1 MKPVLDTA
9 FELAK
14 LLPPSRVEA
23 ISNQIMT
30 FNSNKDLSS
39 IASLVNTT
47 PAKKALQNFLDA
59 WQNAN
64 LSGETG
70 ALILQTASDT
80 RQKTLDEQK
89 VELVLTG
96 PSTSFVATRK
106 TEQVLLDLIR
116 EAKRELFMVS
126 FVAYNWDTIIKA
138 LQSAVARGVDLKVLL
153 EASKADGGSLDN
165 NPSEMLRKLVP
176 QASIYQWTTQSEE
189 FLGGKVHAKIAVA
202 DAKTAFVTSAN
213 LTGHAMEK
221 NFEAGLLVDGGEIP
235 RDLSDHIQ
243 GLIEVKVI
251 TKA

>member
-1 MKPVLDTA
+1 M
-9 FELAK
+9 
-14 LLPPSRVEA
+14 
-23 ISNQIMT
+23 
-30 FNSNKDLSS
+30 
-39 IASLVNTT
+39 
-47 PAKKALQNFLDA
+47 
-59 WQNAN
+59 
-64 LSGETG
+64 
-70 ALILQTASDT
+70 
-80 RQKTLDEQK
+80 
-89 VELVLTG
+89 VLTG

-165 NPSEMLRKLVP
+165 DPSEMLRKLVP